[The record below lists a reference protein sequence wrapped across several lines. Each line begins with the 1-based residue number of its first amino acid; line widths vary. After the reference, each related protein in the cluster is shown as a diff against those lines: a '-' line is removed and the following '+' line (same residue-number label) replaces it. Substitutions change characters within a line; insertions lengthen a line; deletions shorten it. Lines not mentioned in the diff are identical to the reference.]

1 MNTIL
6 FDLDGTLLPIDMKIF
21 EKIYFKTLCEY
32 FSDIMD
38 AESLINHI
46 WSSTKVM
53 VENTEPLTN
62 EDIFMKDFS
71 SRVKDKFPIFKNGFN
86 DYYNSSFLKM
96 KSAVNFIEDLRN
108 SVLSLKDKGYKL
120 VLATNPLFPKDA
132 INHRISW
139 AGFSPDF
146 FDYITYFEHNHYCK
160 PQLKYYEEILR
171 DINKKPEECLMV
183 GNDVQ
188 EDLIAGK
195 LGIKTYLITDNL
207 LHKSDESIC
216 CDYKG
221 SYMEFVNFLNSLP
234 SLK

>member
-6 FDLDGTLLPIDMKIF
+6 FDLDGTLLPIDMKLF

-53 VENTEPLTN
+53 VENTDPITN
-62 EDIFMKDFS
+62 EEIFMKDFS
-71 SRVKDKFPIFKNGFN
+71 NRVKDKFPIFKSRFN
-86 DYYNSSFLKM
+86 DYYNSSFLEM
-96 KSAVNFIEDLRN
+96 KSSVKILDDLRD

-120 VLATNPLFPKDA
+120 ILATNPLFPKDA

-146 FDYITYFEHNHYCK
+146 FDYITYFENNHYCK
-160 PQLKYYEEILR
+160 PQLKYYEEILK

-207 LHKSDESIC
+207 LHKTDEAIY

-221 SYMEFVNFLNSLP
+221 RYIEFVNFLNSLP
-234 SLK
+234 TLK